1 MYYNFEVTSNTKH
14 EIGKY
19 DELDHAKQMAL
30 SHSVRTGLQV
40 EIENEMGKQ
49 VAIEWA
55 WKQGDDYGILE

>member
-1 MYYNFEVTSNTKH
+1 
-14 EIGKY
+14 
-19 DELDHAKQMAL
+19 MAL

-55 WKQGDDYGILE
+55 WKQGDEYEILE